1 MNDHCKLITAQPEDF
16 ERMINALETSLRNA
30 QKEIERQAGVIVH
43 DTKVYGQ
50 IIRGNERRI
59 AELEAAL
66 RDCTITFHILLT
78 DNSGADM
85 KGLIAETKLS
95 ARKAL
100 EARDGQ
106 E

>member
-1 MNDHCKLITAQPEDF
+1 
-16 ERMINALETSLRNA
+16 MILPNPTVGQVLELKISRLEA
-30 QKEIERQAGVIVH
+30 
-43 DTKVYGQ
+43 
-50 IIRGNERRI
+50 RI